1 MSLSTRTVN
10 FGLCLSAIFLF
21 ATSGCNSAGVQAG
34 GTGSASNLSGPPV
47 IIPAYQGRA
56 PRQCTSVTAPPSVS
70 QATAMVQCWSD
81 AVSAF
86 GLFLYQ
92 DVKVQIGSSRP
103 YLITSDSYLAQ
114 IDPTAIVY
122 PIRGSYT
129 SYACHGINNLVPPGK
144 QCSRQAVPQAM
155 GMCWK
160 TSFGDWKCY
169 MQGNVSGVADVVSA
183 PITY

>member
-1 MSLSTRTVN
+1 MSVSARMVKI
-10 FGLCLSAIFLF
+10 GLCLSAMFLF
-21 ATSGCNSAGVQAG
+21 ATLGCDSAGVQAG
-34 GTGSASNLSGPPV
+34 RGGSASNLSGPPV
-47 IIPAYQGRA
+47 MIPAYQGRA
-56 PRQCTSVTAPPSVS
+56 PRQCTSVTTPPSVS

-92 DVKVQIGSSRP
+92 DVKLQIGASRP
-103 YLITSDSYLAQ
+103 YLNTSDSYLPQ

-129 SYACHGINNLVPPGK
+129 SYACRGINNLVPAGK

-169 MQGNVSGVADVVSA
+169 MQGNVSGDADVVST
-183 PITY
+183 PTTY